1 MNTLISRENNFEYL
15 TKIIALLLH
24 EDFTSTPENISKA
37 LKVPIEQTRQDF
49 IALLSISK
57 LSNALY
63 PKDDSVEFEIS
74 NTELWHRQILSGFFD
89 HIEFCMDS
97 NALYF
102 NINSTSESESSDK
115 KIPFWL
121 RHIEFLQL
129 KTHYPDLFKTSPSK
143 SEVRIKAPNPAYNQT
158 TKAIIEYADTL
169 NAAIE
174 YDESVSFTYM
184 LPQTEVSSTVQS
196 IHSSRNR
203 IETTIYPQYLYHDT
217 DKNLIYCIGLEIEQ
231 PDKISSGISQD
242 DISCKIFRLDRIH
255 EFNRSKAPALHNLP
269 GNVQQ
274 QLEDMRQKLDY
285 MWGMSSFDEEPVP
298 VKVRIYANTANI
310 ISKIKAETSLRKYG
324 KLTQDGNDYIYTDT
338 IIGTANFRSWLRG
351 YGSSV
356 VVMEPKELADE
367 MKESALKVIQL
378 YAGADN
384 CQDS

>member
-37 LKVPIEQTRQDF
+37 LEVPIEQTRQDF

-102 NINSTSESESSDK
+102 NINSASESESSDK

-196 IHSSRNR
+196 IHSSK
-203 IETTIYPQYLYHDT
+203 IELKLQFIHNTFIMIPT
-217 DKNLIYCIGLEIEQ
+217 
-231 PDKISSGISQD
+231 KISFIVSD
-242 DISCKIFRLDRIH
+242 
-255 EFNRSKAPALHNLP
+255 
-269 GNVQQ
+269 
-274 QLEDMRQKLDY
+274 
-285 MWGMSSFDEEPVP
+285 
-298 VKVRIYANTANI
+298 
-310 ISKIKAETSLRKYG
+310 
-324 KLTQDGNDYIYTDT
+324 
-338 IIGTANFRSWLRG
+338 
-351 YGSSV
+351 
-356 VVMEPKELADE
+356 
-367 MKESALKVIQL
+367 
-378 YAGADN
+378 
-384 CQDS
+384 